1 MKKSMEIT
9 YFGANYLI
17 TSKNEQQN
25 EIRKEIPAE
34 NGPELVYQ
42 RCLYSEMDI
51 VIYVSYL
58 ASN

>member
-1 MKKSMEIT
+1 MEIT